1 MIYFVE
7 KDPDKS
13 ESSLYGMILA
23 PVFMVKDGIEYF
35 VRNRVVDYMD
45 KAWRDY
51 EIKKSDREISEIK
64 RFLEQNDGKYFKFNG
79 AFDDPFEMLEDMK
92 CKGHTFTRPN
102 DLFLGCIKP
111 NDGYLDFLGNRKEY
125 SAAFH
130 YRIYDYQMA
139 KKIMTEVN
147 V

>member
-1 MIYFVE
+1 MIYFIE
-7 KDPDKS
+7 KEPFESD
-13 ESSLYGMILA
+13 SSLSDLVLI
-23 PVFMVKDGIEYF
+23 PVFMVKNGTEYF
-35 VRNRVVDYMD
+35 VRNRVVDCMNR
-45 KAWRDY
+45 AWKDY
-51 EIKKSDREISEIK
+51 EIRKAARELSEIK
-64 RFLEQNDGKYFKFNG
+64 RFLEQNDGKYFKFHG

-111 NDGYLDFLGNRKEY
+111 NDGYLDFHGNRKEY